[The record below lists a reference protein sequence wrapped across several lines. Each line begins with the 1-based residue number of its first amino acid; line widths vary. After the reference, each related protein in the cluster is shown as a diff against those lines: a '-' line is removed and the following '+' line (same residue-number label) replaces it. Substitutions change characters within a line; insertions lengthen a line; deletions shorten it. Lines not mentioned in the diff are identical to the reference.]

1 MKLFLWKKRYFRE
14 VTDLHPIVSLRPMIS
29 QDCWNSSQLFCLLNG
44 WWKRN
49 LKKWTEW
56 HPNWKKSCQPFLSW
70 VEVPSSGGHTSYAYS
85 IPTYPTTFWR
95 WKSKKQ
101 FFLIAIAQQN
111 SQKQIQLLY
120 AWTIHKPRRK
130 ELLNMVLFPGFHTCS
145 FSSAHHRC
153 CCLLSSEEQTHWTL
167 QAPSKNEDW
176 LDIS

>member
-1 MKLFLWKKRYFRE
+1 MILNETFLWKKRYFRE
-14 VTDLHPIVSLRPMIS
+14 VTNLHPIASLRPMIS
-29 QDCWNSSQLFCLLNG
+29 QDCWNSSQQ
-44 WWKRN
+44 
-49 LKKWTEW
+49 
-56 HPNWKKSCQPFLSW
+56 SCQPFLSW
-70 VEVPSSGGHTSYAYS
+70 VEVPSSGRHTSYAYS

-95 WKSKKQ
+95 WKRKKH

-120 AWTIHKPRRK
+120 AWTIHKPRPK
-130 ELLNMVLFPGFHTCS
+130 ELLNMVLFPGFLPCS